1 MKYYYMKDKNILE
14 KINKY
19 CTMLDETLEEY
30 DNDFNK
36 FQSSHI
42 FQNSA
47 CMCLLQIGELCKYL
61 TKDFRDTNKEVDWKG
76 WCGLRDVFAHQ
87 YGRLDADENWYTII
101 NDYPVLKDNVRKL
114 LKKYNS

>member
-1 MKYYYMKDKNILE
+1 MKDKSILE

-19 CTMLDETLEEY
+19 CCMLDETMEEY
-30 DNDFNK
+30 ESSYEK
-36 FQSSHI
+36 FKSSHI

-61 TKDFRDTNKEVDWKG
+61 TKEFRDKNNGVDWKG

-87 YGRLDADENWYTII
+87 YGGLDIDENWSTII
-101 NDYPVLKDNVRKL
+101 EDYPILKEYVRGL
-114 LKKYNS
+114 LNDLK